1 MVKNLNS
8 AKKLLTEMATSAR
21 RFPAYFEC
29 LIGCDARIAPSSAF
43 KICSEIA
50 APTISK
56 F

>member
-1 MVKNLNS
+1 MI
-8 AKKLLTEMATSAR
+8 KKLDSAETFPIEMATSAR
-21 RFPAYFEC
+21 RFPAYFEY
-29 LIGCDARIAPSSAF
+29 LIGCDARIAPSSSF